1 MENNKETLNG
11 ALCRFRE
18 DQKTKNTIT
27 NLLSEENKV
36 AGYAKYKQRITV

>member
-1 MENNKETLNG
+1 MENNKETLKG
-11 ALCRFRE
+11 ALCSNRE

-36 AGYAKYKQRITV
+36 AGSTKYKQSKTV